1 MIHFL
6 VDFQYR
12 SKKKITVTEP
22 GFTPITSFR
31 RSTMPK
37 SVIKAVTKDFKK
49 PSHIQAQSWPVLLSG
64 RDLVGIAKT
73 GSGKTLAF
81 GLPGLVHVAAR
92 MKSSRVNRPYML
104 VLAPTRELAVQ
115 THQVCE
121 EAGKEFDPPI
131 SSVCVFG
138 GVPKDPQKKALRDG
152 AQVRA

>member
-1 MIHFL
+1 
-6 VDFQYR
+6 
-12 SKKKITVTEP
+12 
-22 GFTPITSFR
+22 
-31 RSTMPK
+31 MPK
-37 SVIKAVTKDFKK
+37 VMMKAVTKDFKK
-49 PSHIQAQSWPVLLSG
+49 PSHIQAQSWPILLSG

-121 EAGKEFDPPI
+121 QAGKECDPPI

-138 GVPKDPQKKALRDG
+138 GVSKEPQTKALRNG
-152 AQVRA
+152 AQVY